1 MNSTQTSF
9 NKLNFTLWL
18 VQGMMAA
25 MFTFAG
31 LVKAFQ
37 SIEQLGAQLPWVN
50 EVPVFLVRFIG
61 IAEFLG
67 GLGLLL
73 PSLLR
78 IKPILTPLA
87 ALGIFTIMV
96 LAFIYHV
103 VMAEYDALVI
113 NVIFGALALFIAW
126 GRYSKVPIS
135 SR

>member
-1 MNSTQTSF
+1 MTQSETSF
-9 NKLNFTLWL
+9 SKLNFTLWL

-37 SIEQLGAQLPWVN
+37 SLEQLGAQLPWVN
-50 EVPVFLVRFIG
+50 EVPFFLVRFIG

-103 VMAEYDALVI
+103 VMGEYDALII

-135 SR
+135 GR